1 MQSGKTEQHK
11 YNKKLQKPFQ
21 TTEAISP
28 QLLCISDRTNQNV
41 AGGILSVT
49 QQLVTLTSCLP
60 SLNLER
66 LADVQKK
73 PKSHTYKH
81 GIVSISPPTSLYLKI
96 SCMLIPSV
104 FRTVSFSP
112 VFVVV
117 SLSRQRVRP
126 FVSMMTAFW
135 ASDVSTEVR
144 SKCTLLTG
152 NARSTYKGDR

>member
-1 MQSGKTEQHK
+1 MQSGKTEQLK

-28 QLLCISDRTNQNV
+28 VTLCISDRTNQNV

-66 LADVQKK
+66 LADVQKT
-73 PKSHTYKH
+73 KSHPYKH

-126 FVSMMTAFW
+126 LVSMMTAFW